1 MLNNVWRFRL
11 KVGTSILEDTEV
23 IKYAEENKGGDDKET
38 DDQNDQNLVTLEVFI
53 TSMMGEN
60 DAKTCYGIE
69 DVGRNHI
76 C

>member
-53 TSMMGEN
+53 TFDDG
-60 DAKTCYGIE
+60 
-69 DVGRNHI
+69 
-76 C
+76 